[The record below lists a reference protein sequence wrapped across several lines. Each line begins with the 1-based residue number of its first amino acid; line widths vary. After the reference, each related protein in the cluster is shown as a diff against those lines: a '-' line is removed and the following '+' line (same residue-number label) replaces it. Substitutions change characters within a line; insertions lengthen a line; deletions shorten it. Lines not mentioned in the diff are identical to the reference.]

1 MIILNYDKLHEITE
15 TLFNHL
21 QKIIDIRAHTKT
33 LNVSTR
39 RLEPWWNVTLTNK
52 HRLLRNK

>member
-21 QKIIDIRAHTKT
+21 QKIIDIQAHTKT
-33 LNVSTR
+33 LNISTR
-39 RLEPWWNVTLTNK
+39 YIRTLVEC
-52 HRLLRNK
+52 HPY